1 MKIQGKSKKFAL
13 ALLVFNVVVV
23 GACLVGL
30 AQEMAQPPQE
40 GDALARAIKAF
51 ASALAFIGGAF
62 ATAMA
67 QSRIGPAAVAAVAED
82 QKNFVSALI
91 FVAIPETLVVFGFV
105 VIFLL

>member
-1 MKIQGKSKKFAL
+1 MKKL
-13 ALLVFNVVVV
+13 AVAVLVFNVVVV
-23 GACLVGL
+23 GACLMGL
-30 AQEMAQPPQE
+30 AQELPQYTE
-40 GDALARAIKAF
+40 SPLAAGLKAIAAAIAF
-51 ASALAFIGGAF
+51 FGGALG
-62 ATAMA
+62 TAIA

>member
-1 MKIQGKSKKFAL
+1 MKKLAL
-13 ALLVFNVVVV
+13 AVVVFNIVVV

-30 AQEMAQPPQE
+30 AQELPQYGE
-40 GDALARAIKAF
+40 SPLAAGLKAIAAAIAF
-51 ASALAFIGGAF
+51 VGGALG
-62 ATAMA
+62 TAIA

-82 QKNFVSALI
+82 QKNFLSALI